1 MQRRSTLALGLAPLA
16 ASAQV
21 TGAATEAPLQVAAIG
36 GFHLGGQV
44 RSLTG
49 LPVREVQTAAG
60 GPVRRLDPNGD
71 FLVGQMYAQYV
82 RLANP
87 RARHP
92 LMLWH
97 GGGLAGTCWE
107 DTPDGRPGW
116 QSFFLRQGHDVWVSD
131 AFERG
136 RASWPRFPDFIQE
149 EPLFRT
155 LREAWLT
162 FRFGPAAGWDLDPA
176 RRRPFEGMR
185 FPVAALENLGRQAIP
200 RWTTTNPQ
208 IQAAYDAYLQRV
220 GPAVIVVHSQGCN
233 FAFQAALNAPERVA
247 AIVALEGSGAPDPA
261 RAEMARIRGVPILYV
276 WGDYMDQGPWPAFK
290 RSVDRFM
297 EAHRAAG
304 GRGDV
309 LDLPARGIRGNS
321 HMLMH
326 DDNSDAIAGLV
337 QDWLAARGLM
347 RA

>member
-1 MQRRSTLALGLAPLA
+1 MRP
-16 ASAQV
+16 ASAQAPAPA
-21 TGAATEAPLQVAAIG
+21 GAAPIQVASIG
-36 GFHLGGQV
+36 GLHFGGEV
-44 RSLTG
+44 RTLSG

-60 GPVRRLDPNGD
+60 GPIRRLDVNGD

-82 RLANP
+82 KLANP

-97 GGGLAGTCWE
+97 GGGLSGTCWE
-107 DTPDGRPGW
+107 DTPDGRTGW
-116 QSFFLRQGHDVWVSD
+116 QSFFLRQGHDTWVSD

-136 RASWPRFPDFIQE
+136 RASWPRFPEFIQE

-162 FRFGPAAGWDLDPA
+162 FRFGAEDGWALDPA
-176 RRRPFEGMR
+176 RRRPFPGQR
-185 FPVAALENLGRQAIP
+185 FPVDAIENLGRQAIP

-220 GPAVIVVHSQGCN
+220 GPAVIIVHSQGCN
-233 FAFQAALNAPERVA
+233 FAFQAAINAPDRVA
-247 AIVALEGSGAPDPA
+247 AIVAVEASGAPDPA
-261 RAEMARIRGVPILYV
+261 RAEVARARGIPILYV
-276 WGDYMDQGPWPAFK
+276 WGDYMDQGPWPAF
-290 RSVDRFM
+290 RRTVDRFM

-321 HMLMH
+321 HMIMH
-326 DDNSDAIAGLV
+326 DDNSDEVAALIQA
-337 QDWLAARGLM
+337 WLGERGLM
-347 RA
+347 RG